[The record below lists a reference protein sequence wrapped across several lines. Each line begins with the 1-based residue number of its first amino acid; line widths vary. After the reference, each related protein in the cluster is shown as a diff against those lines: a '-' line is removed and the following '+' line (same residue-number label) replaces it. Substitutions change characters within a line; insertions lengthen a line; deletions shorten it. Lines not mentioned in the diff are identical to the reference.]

1 MNVLEIAKLL
11 PNVKLVQS
19 KQNDDYLHKLDS
31 HTTNNQITLLSIIS
45 AILTFAFILAVITL
59 LDTKN
64 TTTITAAIF
73 AALLTSYYTYTTP
86 KRQYTNNLKKIETE
100 LSTTL
105 RAIAVEL
112 TCGAKF
118 ETAIENTA
126 KLHTGA
132 ASIELRK
139 VNKAIE
145 NGKSTPAALR
155 DFAQKWN
162 SPNIQRATSQLIFT
176 YEHGSNA
183 ANSLKKLSD
192 ELILIQKVESKK
204 HASKLAMGGLIFTA
218 ISAILPAL
226 FSAYAIV
233 GSTFLEITITPL
245 QIYAIFLLAFPI
257 INTIILLYL
266 NNTTPATLTE
276 NTTKENNFKIQPK
289 TIAITAVLLIAT
301 LQLAPQTP
309 VKTPLLLIALIAPT
323 AILQFYEDYKKSKES
338 LQMEREI
345 PLAMFQISSYP
356 PRTAF
361 EKILREVANSLPK
374 NSALA
379 NELKTASNKIQIGNS
394 VPKALREINH
404 RDSSIVKRAISLL
417 TQTYTTGHDTST
429 AFSEI
434 AQDTFELQSID
445 EEVKAN
451 ATIQKYTVLLS
462 SAIFVPLILSMLT
475 SITTSLHL
483 DTTALETQT
492 TPLQRAE
499 ILKSTIISIQIY
511 LVILAGLAST
521 YVAMQEKHLKKALI
535 YASIAAPIAL
545 LIFTYIAQTN
555 GL

>member
-1 MNVLEIAKLL
+1 MNVLEITKLL
-11 PNVKLVQS
+11 PDIKLVQS
-19 KQNDDYLHKLDS
+19 KQNDDYLNKLDS
-31 HTTNNQITLLSIIS
+31 HTTNNQITLLAIIS
-45 AILTFAFILAVITL
+45 TILTFAFILAVTIL
-59 LDTKN
+59 LDLKN
-64 TTTITAAIF
+64 TTTIMAAIF
-73 AALLTSYYTYTTP
+73 AALLIAYYVYTTP
-86 KRQYTNNLKKIETE
+86 KREYTNNLKKIETE

-126 KLHTGA
+126 KLHTGP
-132 ASIELRK
+132 ASNELRK
-139 VNKAIE
+139 VVKAIE

-289 TIAITAVLLIAT
+289 TIAITAILLIAT
-301 LQLAPQTP
+301 LQLLPQTP
-309 VKTPLLLIALIAPT
+309 IKTPLLLIALIAPT

-356 PRTAF
+356 PRTSF

-404 RDSSIVKRAISLL
+404 RNSSIVKRAISLL
-417 TQTYTTGHDTST
+417 TQTYTTGHDTSQ

-483 DTTALETQT
+483 DTTALESQT

-521 YVAMQEKHLKKALI
+521 YVAMQEKHLRKALI